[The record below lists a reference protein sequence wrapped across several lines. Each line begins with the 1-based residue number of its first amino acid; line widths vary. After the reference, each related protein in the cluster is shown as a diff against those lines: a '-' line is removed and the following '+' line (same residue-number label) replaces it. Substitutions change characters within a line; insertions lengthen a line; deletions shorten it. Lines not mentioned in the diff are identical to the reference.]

1 MGRGR
6 RNKIRPSAEQRQNL
20 ETISRNGHAA
30 AKKILHA
37 RVLLMSD
44 EGEYG
49 IFVGMTNR

>member
-6 RNKIRPSAEQRQNL
+6 RDKIRPSAEQRQNL
-20 ETISRNGHAA
+20 ETISRNSHAA
-30 AKKILHA
+30 AKKILYA

-49 IFVGMTNR
+49 IG